1 MRGGGG
7 TRGKE
12 VEAVGMRRTLRV
24 EEGSHSQ
31 HCAALGPEQIYMR
44 GVGHQGGALPLEK
57 YFNAAETSW
66 SNTAEMLSKIKHIFL
81 SYYKAN
87 Y

>member
-31 HCAALGPEQIYMR
+31 HCAALGPEQIYR
-44 GVGHQGGALPLEK
+44 GAGVTSGGALPLEK
-57 YFNAAETSW
+57 YLNTAATSW
-66 SNTAEMLSKIKHIFL
+66 SNTAEMISKIKHIFL
-81 SYYKAN
+81 SYY
-87 Y
+87 